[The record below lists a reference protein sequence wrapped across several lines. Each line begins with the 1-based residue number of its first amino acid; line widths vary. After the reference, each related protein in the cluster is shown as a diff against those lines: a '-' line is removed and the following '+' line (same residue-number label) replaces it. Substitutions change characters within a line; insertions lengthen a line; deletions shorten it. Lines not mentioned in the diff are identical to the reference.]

1 MRACSEFHRQVTP
14 ATVADGRDLLQA
26 VECAFDGRI
35 TAKLVRSFEPIV
47 EKLLLTVLAV
57 VGLNQSETFGEHISS
72 AHVAGFRDPV

>member
-35 TAKLVRSFEPIV
+35 TAKLVRSLPIV

-72 AHVAGFRDPV
+72 AHVVGFRDPV